1 MSRYVEVMAI
11 VEGSTEETFINRIL
25 APYLSHRNIGMRA
38 TQVSK
43 PGEKGGDVKFSRVKN
58 DIRLHLKQRPD
69 TIVAT
74 FLDYYG
80 IKEWPGL
87 ESIPSN
93 PTPSQIESML
103 CTSTMSEM
111 KSFLHSMAI
120 EHRFIPF
127 FIIHEFE
134 TLLFSSPEILASG
147 IGISKG
153 EVDKTISQFH
163 GDVERINNSK
173 ETAPSKRLE
182 GWRPRYRK
190 IGTGIPIAERIGID
204 QMRACVPL
212 FNEWLSRI
220 EATTE
225 YEWI

>member
-74 FLDYYG
+74 FLDYYA

-93 PTPSQIESML
+93 PSPSQIESIL
-103 CTSTMSEM
+103 CVSTMSEM
-111 KSFLHSMAI
+111 KSFLHGMTI

-134 TLLFSSPEILASG
+134 KKDRLHLAIAPEGTRKAVKKWKTGFHTIARAANVPVYLGYFDWGTKRVGHGPRFELSDNAAADLAKIQAIYEEMHLVG
-147 IGISKG
+147 K
-153 EVDKTISQFH
+153 H
-163 GDVERINNSK
+163 
-173 ETAPSKRLE
+173 PE
-182 GWRPRYRK
+182 GYL
-190 IGTGIPIAERIGID
+190 TH
-204 QMRACVPL
+204 
-212 FNEWLSRI
+212 
-220 EATTE
+220 
-225 YEWI
+225 